1 MIRNLLLAL
10 LVTALPASFAGT
22 MVRAEDPPPP
32 SDGRRV
38 QDSQADVD
46 VMDILRRADKA
57 TKAVSAVAY
66 EAEYRGEGQIADRVP
81 RVVGRL
87 QAREPKKSLISRIV
101 GGSSARESLRI
112 EAKVRM
118 PGDKERVLKL
128 ATDGVRIAVVD
139 EKSEI
144 YTYGQRPEAEELLE
158 PAGRLFMLEF
168 LHPTPFSDE
177 LNGKS
182 VEYEGVQDVEGVK
195 CHVIYVVYANDSES
209 RWYFGCEDYLPRRVD
224 RIIKAPGIEGA
235 TVLTVAKL
243 DVQPKLEPQDFAL
256 ERPKGFKK
264 VKYERKAPPPPP
276 PLLAVGARAPEW
288 ELKTPDGRTVSL
300 RGLRG
305 NIVVMDFWA
314 TWCGPC
320 KLAMPAVQKLHEEF
334 KGESVKVFGVNCWES
349 GDAAAF
355 MKDKGYTYGLL
366 LEADEVATAY
376 RVSGIPT
383 FYVIDREGRV
393 LYAASGFSPDREK
406 QIAEVIRSALDKG
419 GDTDRATS
427 DEEDQDENADSE
439 ADGGTEE

>member
-10 LVTALPASFAGT
+10 LVTAWPASLGAT
-22 MVRAEDPPPP
+22 TARAEDPPPQ
-32 SDGRRV
+32 SEGRRV
-38 QDSQADVD
+38 QDPQADVD

-57 TKAVSAVAY
+57 TKAVSAVSY
-66 EAEYRGEGQIADRVP
+66 EAEYYGEGQIADRVP

-87 QAREPKKSLISRIV
+87 KARAPQKSLISRIV

-112 EAKVRM
+112 EAKIRM
-118 PGDKERVLKL
+118 PGDKQRVLKL
-128 ATDGVRIAVVD
+128 ATDGVRIAVLD
-139 EKSEI
+139 EKSET
-144 YTYGQRPEAEELLE
+144 YTYGQRPEAEELME

-182 VEYEGVQDVEGVK
+182 AEYEGVQDVGGVD

-224 RIIKAPGIEGA
+224 RIINAPGISGA
-235 TVLTVAKL
+235 TVLTVTKL
-243 DVQPKLEPQDFAL
+243 DVRPKLESEDFIL

-276 PLLAVGARAPEW
+276 PLLAVGSTAPEW

-320 KLAMPAVQKLHEEF
+320 KLAMPAVQKLHEQF
-334 KGESVKVFGVNCWES
+334 KGEPVKVFGVNCWES
-349 GDAAAF
+349 GDAAAY

-366 LEADEVATAY
+366 LDADQVAEDY

-406 QIAEVIRSALDKG
+406 QIADVIRRALDRG
-419 GDTDRATS
+419 GDADKEIS
-427 DEEDQDENADSE
+427 DEQDQEENPRIEGDE
-439 ADGGTEE
+439 GTEE